1 MEITRLL
8 GFLSAFFIGLVLGIL
23 GGGGSILTVPVMVY
37 IFSLNPVTASAYS
50 LFVVGIS
57 GLGGV
62 IRNLKRKL
70 IDYKAG
76 IVFAIPSFV
85 AVYITRKY
93 LIPEMPEMLFNIG
106 THQVSRDLGL
116 MLFFAI
122 IMLYVAITM
131 ISSRISILPEPH
143 IENHRIPILA
153 LQGFIVGV
161 LTGVIGVGGG
171 FLIIPALVFLAK
183 LSMKRAVAT
192 SLFIIAIKS
201 LIGFLGDVQ
210 NIQIDWPF
218 LLSFTSI
225 SVIGLLFGIFLSK
238 FINDKKLKRIFGWF
252 VLFMGIFI
260 IVVELFS

>member
-1 MEITRLL
+1 MEIIELL

-23 GGGGSILTVPVMVY
+23 GGGGSILTVPVLVY

-62 IRNLKRKL
+62 IRNLNRKL
-70 IDYKAG
+70 IDYKVG
-76 IVFAIPSFV
+76 IIYGIPSFI

-93 LIPEMPEMLFNIG
+93 LIPELPEILFEFGN
-106 THQVSRDLGL
+106 QEVSRDLGL

-131 ISSRISILPEPH
+131 IKQKEKIKPEPQVKSH
-143 IENHRIPILA
+143 SIPILGF
-153 LQGFIVGV
+153 QGFTVGIV
-161 LTGVIGVGGG
+161 TGIIGAGGG
-171 FLIIPALVFLAK
+171 FLIIPALVFFAK

-192 SLFIIAIKS
+192 SLFIIALKS
-201 LIGFLGDVQ
+201 LIGFIGDVE
-210 NIQIDWPF
+210 NIQIDWSF
-218 LLSFTSI
+218 LLIFTSI
-225 SVIGLLFGIFLSK
+225 SVLGLLFGTFLSK
-238 FINDKKLKRIFGWF
+238 FINDKKLKRMFGWF

-260 IVVELFS
+260 IIIELI

>member
-1 MEITRLL
+1 MEIIELL

-23 GGGGSILTVPVMVY
+23 GGGGSILTVPVLVY

-62 IRNLKRKL
+62 IRNLNRKL
-70 IDYKAG
+70 IDYKVG
-76 IVFAIPSFV
+76 IIYAIPSFI

-93 LIPEMPEMLFNIG
+93 LIPELPEILFEIG
-106 THQVSRDLGL
+106 NQEVSRDLGL

-131 ISSRISILPEPH
+131 IKQKEKIKPEPQVKSH
-143 IENHRIPILA
+143 SIPILGF
-153 LQGFIVGV
+153 QGFTVGIV
-161 LTGVIGVGGG
+161 TGIIGAGGG
-171 FLIIPALVFLAK
+171 FLIIPALVFFAK

-192 SLFIIAIKS
+192 SLFIIALKS
-201 LIGFLGDVQ
+201 LIGFIGDVE
-210 NIQIDWPF
+210 NIQIDWSF
-218 LLSFTSI
+218 LLIFTSI
-225 SVIGLLFGIFLSK
+225 SVLGLLFGTFLSK
-238 FINDKKLKRIFGWF
+238 FINDKKLKRMFGWF

-260 IVVELFS
+260 IIIELI